1 MPRLSR
7 SQCPA
12 EPPVRNTGLTRRGLL
27 RGMGRTGAVA
37 VALPWLEWMA
47 DTGDAWA
54 CEGLPKRFGLFFW
67 GNGNIPEYWNPT
79 GEGTEWE
86 LSEQLMPQA
95 SLKQKITVVGGMSV
109 KVPNEEPHESG
120 MAGILTGMPLHIDG
134 EDWAVQGPTID
145 QVIAQEIGSE
155 TLFRSL
161 QTTAS
166 DCNGRSY
173 TGPDS
178 RNPAETDPF
187 ALYERLFGENFRE
200 PGEEGIVDPMLGLRR
215 SVLDAVMEDIS
226 SLNNRLGASDRARL
240 DQHLTGIRELET
252 RLARLED
259 DPPNLESCSRAAEP
273 TSSFEDI
280 EGRVQMAERNRVM
293 AELTAMALACDQ
305 TRVFGHYIS
314 DPVGGI
320 LIPGASGGHH
330 SLTHDEPDP
339 QPECNDINTQ
349 IIACLADFLAALD
362 AIPEADGTLLDS
374 CVVMATTDV

>member
-1 MPRLSR
+1 
-7 SQCPA
+7 
-12 EPPVRNTGLTRRGLL
+12 
-27 RGMGRTGAVA
+27 
-37 VALPWLEWMA
+37 
-47 DTGDAWA
+47 
-54 CEGLPKRFGLFFW
+54 
-67 GNGNIPEYWNPT
+67 
-79 GEGTEWE
+79 
-86 LSEQLMPQA
+86 
-95 SLKQKITVVGGMSV
+95 
-109 KVPNEEPHESG
+109 
-120 MAGILTGMPLHIDG
+120 MPLHIDG

-374 CVVMATTDV
+374 CVVLATTDVSKGRTHSLDDFPIVLAGSGCGALKTGIHYRSTGQENASKVLLSIIRAMDILAADFGTEDAWTEDGLTAIEN